1 MKKNLKLNETLLIAS
16 LLFGL
21 FFGAGNLIFPL
32 ELGFNSGDNLFI
44 LAIGFIISAV
54 GLPILGVVS
63 TALADSE
70 NLFELSLPGGKFFA
84 YAMTI
89 LLYLTIGPFFAIPR
103 TSTVSF
109 EVIMDSVEGSNK
121 QIALLIFTLI
131 FFGLA
136 LVLSM
141 NKAKLLDVI
150 GKYMT
155 PVFLILLLIIIVL
168 SLVNPMGEIGRG
180 VIIDKY
186 SQSPLTAG
194 IIEGYNTMDAPA
206 SVAFAII
213 IIGAIKQMGIS
224 DKKAIA
230 IESFKAGL
238 ISLVAMGLIYLCLSY
253 IGNISNAIISET
265 PNGAVILAR
274 VSNFYLGNFGYM
286 FLSLIVYIACLKTAI
301 GLISACAEIFE
312 QILSFNIGYKGY
324 CIIFSIISFLIA
336 NLGLSKI
343 ISISLPV
350 LVFLYP
356 LVISLIFL
364 SIMSVFFGKKE
375 LLYKSTLIFTAIFS
389 LLDVLNTLPDEVKN
403 IGIVRNI
410 LNFANYNVIGFD
422 KGFSW
427 IIPSIIGFILGLIL
441 IKIKKVKK
449 I

>member
-427 IIPSIIGFILGLIL
+427 IIPSIIGFVLGLIL

>member
-44 LAIGFIISAV
+44 LALGFIISAV

-168 SLVNPMGEIGRG
+168 SLVIPMGEIGRG

-274 VSNFYLGNFGYM
+274 VSNFYLGNLGYM

-312 QILSFNIGYKGY
+312 QILSFNIGHKGY

-403 IGIVRNI
+403 IGIIRKI

-427 IIPSIIGFILGLIL
+427 IIPSIIGFVLGLIL